1 MRVSNKSFGERIVHA
16 VGFEAIAVLICAPIG
31 AWLLNRSMLEVGTLA
46 VVLSTVAMLWNMLY
60 NAGFDRLWP
69 ADRVQRNVKV
79 RALHAAGFETGFVL
93 IGVPIAALMLNLS
106 LVQAFMLEIGFFVFM
121 LPYTM
126 AYNWGYDLLR
136 QRLINARSERLEVQ
150 QALRR

>member
-1 MRVSNKSFGERIVHA
+1 MLASNKTIVERIVHA
-16 VGFEAIAVLICAPIG
+16 VGFEVIAVLICAPVG

-60 NAGFDRLWP
+60 NSVFDRLWP
-69 ADRVQRNVKV
+69 VERVSRSLKV
-79 RALHAAGFETGFVL
+79 RALHASGFEIGFVV

-106 LVQAFMLEIGFFVFM
+106 LVQAFMLEIGFFAFM

-126 AYNWGYDLLR
+126 AYNWVYDLLR
-136 QRLINARSERLEVQ
+136 QRWIKARSGRLQ
-150 QALRR
+150 LQ